1 MRAALAVTRVTADT
15 GINLENIR
23 NAMAH
28 AAQGG
33 ASLVVLPEAALTGLA
48 NDGDPSHDLPLGRE
62 IPGPVTDALAA
73 HARQYRIY
81 AAVGLLEREAG
92 ALYDSAVLICPSGR
106 IELHYRRIQP
116 QWHAKD
122 ADPLVYK
129 QGSAVGA
136 ANTGIGRIA
145 IIICGDLFD
154 EAVTAQVRLLE
165 PDLLLVPFARCFC
178 DSSYDQERWD
188 RDEQPEY
195 LRRARSM
202 GCAVLMVNYVSGA
215 ELGGYFGG
223 ALAVSSQGEIIDS
236 LPLGVADTLFVDL
249 PGISEIDSANAP
261 PT

>member
-1 MRAALAVTRVTADT
+1 MRTALAVTRVTADT
-15 GINLENIR
+15 GINLENIW
-23 NAMAH
+23 NAMTH

-62 IPGPVTDALAA
+62 IPGPVTDALGA
-73 HARQYRIY
+73 HARQCHIW
-81 AAVGLLEREAG
+81 AAVGLLEREDG
-92 ALYDSAVLICPSGR
+92 ALYDSAVLICPSGE

-116 QWHAKD
+116 QWHARN

-136 ANTGIGRIA
+136 ADTELGRIA

-154 EAVTAQVRLLE
+154 EAVTAQVRAIQ
-165 PDLLLVPFARCFC
+165 PDLLLMPFARCFC
-178 DSSYDQERWD
+178 DSSYDQERWED
-188 RDEQPEY
+188 EEQPEY
-195 LRRARSM
+195 LWRARST
-202 GCAVLMVNYVSGA
+202 GCTVLMVNYLSSA

-223 ALAVSSQGEIIDS
+223 ALAVSSQGEIINS

-249 PGISEIDSANAP
+249 PGISEAASANAHP
-261 PT
+261 S